1 MKKLIGY
8 CGVDSGS
15 ILIADPCYVLP
26 DKEIYNY
33 PEKLKEYSKEHADYS
48 GIFTQLHG
56 EKDPEWKNQ
65 AGEVL
70 LAHVAGTGVLS
81 HTHSGDGNYPVY
93 AELDDNGKVKSL
105 TIEFV

>member
-15 ILIADPCYVLP
+15 ILIADPCYVM
-26 DKEIYNY
+26 
-33 PEKLKEYSKEHADYS
+33 PEKEELQDPEKVKKFVDEHKDYNH
-48 GIFTQLHG
+48 IFDEQLHK
-56 EKDPEWKNQ
+56 EDPNWRNQ

-70 LAHVAGTGVLS
+70 LTGIQGTGVLS
-81 HTHSGDGNYPVY
+81 HTFHGDGNYPVF
-93 AELDDNGKVKSL
+93 ADLDENGKVRSL